1 MGLVEIVGAV
11 QDETLCSVQAVANG
25 VVLHCEGGRTVQ
37 LGDVEQTV
45 SVEVQQLDSVGEE
58 QPKAVEMI
66 GNEDIEAVGTAI
78 VGALATLP
86 LYIQPPVLVE
96 TLSTAW
102 VALVTTGETCC
113 TEQVGT
119 ALETSCTIQVDTLG
133 ITGEET
139 LG

>member
-11 QDETLCSVQAVANG
+11 QDETLCSVQAVANR
-25 VVLHCEGGRTVQ
+25 VVMHCEGGRIVQ

-45 SVEVQQLDSVGEE
+45 SVELDSVGEE